1 MSAICAKIITYPWMW
16 LFMRSPSQGAQ
27 TITYLALEPSITN
40 VSGEYFKWVPCSLS
54 LCLIGQIYSWAS
66 RLFAEIKNPPLAVC
80 LVLIKLLIA
89 SFIYQPSLLVF
100 VELFVSR
107 KILAHFSSPSAW
119 KSPNNLPVSIRVL
132 IHLFSLSLSLCS
144 DCERKDVAQLLR
156 DPAATEQLIER
167 LVKASLEAVQVPEIK
182 L

>member
-40 VSGEYFKWVPCSLS
+40 ISGEYFKWVPCSLS

-66 RLFAEIKNPPLAVC
+66 RLFAKIKNPPLAVC

-100 VELFVSR
+100 VELLVSR

-132 IHLFSLSLSLCS
+132 IHLFSLSPSLQRLPTEGRRS
-144 DCERKDVAQLLR
+144 TAPRSGSHRTTDW
-156 DPAATEQLIER
+156 ATGQG
-167 LVKASLEAVQVPEIK
+167 VPRGCPSSRN
-182 L
+182 